1 MKTQCSL
8 IYLSLYFAG
17 KNLKIEN
24 TEMQSTF
31 EEKVNIE
38 DLVLPSEPTAILNM

>member
-1 MKTQCSL
+1 M
-8 IYLSLYFAG
+8 
-17 KNLKIEN
+17 EN

-38 DLVLPSEPTAILNM
+38 DLVLPSDPTGILNAKTIDIKEKSLHNSWIGF